1 MTTEIEK
8 ARDAIYQR
16 LLAQQGQMSRS
27 VIKMIME
34 DIDELCLLNCEEFGR
49 NMAKAL
55 KLELPHQPDCAV
67 AVNGRHECSCR
78 KEDTDV

>member
-8 ARDAIYQR
+8 ARDGIYQR

-34 DIDELCLLNCEEFGR
+34 DIDELIKLH
-49 NMAKAL
+49 KA
-55 KLELPHQPDCAV
+55 
-67 AVNGRHECSCR
+67 HECLCR
-78 KEDTDV
+78 KEAE